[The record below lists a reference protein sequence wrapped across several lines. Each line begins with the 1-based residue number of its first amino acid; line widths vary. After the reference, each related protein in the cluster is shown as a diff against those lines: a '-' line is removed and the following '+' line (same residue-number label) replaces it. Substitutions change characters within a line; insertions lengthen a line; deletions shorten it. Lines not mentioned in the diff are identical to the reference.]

1 MANKTDY
8 KENNKF
14 VLDMTEGS
22 PLKLLLNF
30 AIPLFIGNLFQ
41 QLYNLV
47 DSIVV
52 GQWVGA
58 DALGAVGATGS
69 ITFLIVSLVIGLS
82 VGIGIIVAQYFGAGE
97 DEMVKN
103 TIGNSVYIVAAAA
116 VIMSCV
122 GFFAA
127 RPVLNLLDTPS
138 DILPDSIIYLKT
150 TSLGIIAVA
159 SFNLVSAILRSLG
172 DSVTPLKFLI
182 VACVINIVL
191 DLLFVIRFDMGV
203 MGVGIAT
210 AIAQLVA
217 AMCCLIYAY
226 RSNSYFRLHRE
237 NFKFKMN
244 ILKKTIRV
252 GIPVATQNAMI
263 AFSLVALQKVVN
275 GFGPSFVTAFTVVS
289 RIEQVIQQ
297 PFMSLGSALAT
308 YTGQNVGAG
317 KLDRVKQ
324 GFRTAT
330 IVSTMF
336 AIVVIVVF
344 QITAPYI
351 VRIFGNDPKVIAL
364 AVRGIRITSCFY
376 IFLGLIY
383 TTRNVLNGAGDA
395 GFSVMTGVI
404 EVIGRVGFA
413 KPLTMI
419 PLIGLNGVWLT
430 TGITW
435 LLNGT
440 ISCVRYQRGKWK
452 GKAIVKAQN
461 AVN

>member
-1 MANKTDY
+1 MENKTDN
-8 KENNKF
+8 KEKNKY
-14 VLDMTEGS
+14 VLDMTKGS
-22 PLKLLLNF
+22 PLKLLLSF
-30 AIPLFIGNLFQ
+30 AIPLLIGNLFQ

-58 DALGAVGATGS
+58 NALGAVGATGS

-82 VGIGIIVAQYFGAGE
+82 VGIGIIVAQYFGAGD

-103 TIGNSVYIVAAAA
+103 AIGNSVYIVAAAA
-116 VIMSCV
+116 ILMSCV

-127 RPVLNLLDTPS
+127 KPVLNLLDTPME
-138 DILPDSIIYLKT
+138 ILPDAVIYLKT

-172 DSVTPLKFLI
+172 DSKTPLKFLV

-191 DLLFVIRFDMGV
+191 DLVFVIAFDMGV

-210 AIAQLVA
+210 AVAQIMA
-217 AMCCLIYAY
+217 AISCLIYAY
-226 RSNSYFRLHRE
+226 KSNSYFRLHKG
-237 NFKFKMN
+237 NFKFSTQ
-244 ILKKTIRV
+244 ILVKTIRV
-252 GIPVATQNAMI
+252 GLPVAIQNAMI

-275 GFGPSFVTAFTVVS
+275 GFGSSFVTAFTVVS
-289 RIEQVIQQ
+289 RIEQIVQQ

-308 YTGQNVGAG
+308 YTGQNIGAG
-317 KLDRVKQ
+317 KIGRVKQ
-324 GFRTAT
+324 GFKTAT
-330 IVSTMF
+330 IASTIF
-336 AIVVIVVF
+336 AIVVMLLF
-344 QITAPYI
+344 QITAPYM

-364 AVRGIRITSCFY
+364 AVRGIRVTSCFY

-395 GFSVMTGVI
+395 GFSVMTGII

-413 KPLTMI
+413 KPLTLI
-419 PLIGLNGVWLT
+419 PFIGLNGVWLT

-440 ISCVRYQRGKWK
+440 ISCIRYKGGKWK
-452 GKAIVKAQN
+452 TKALVKFH
-461 AVN
+461 